1 MQNEHKL
8 TLAQSA
14 KKEEIINA
22 AQKLFAR
29 FGLKKTSVD
38 EIAKS
43 AQVAKGTI
51 YNYFETK
58 EEIFDEVIRREGSR
72 MIALINQA
80 IEKEKSPEK
89 KIRAFILVKI
99 KRIREMVNFYQVTRE
114 VMNELWPYHEGERQ
128 KFLDLEKEILSGIL
142 KEGVKKGQLFIRKP
156 DLASHAIVT
165 ALKGL
170 ELEWILDNEKS
181 QLEEDVKYLIDVLMW
196 GIARPKKSKI

>member
-1 MQNEHKL
+1 MQQDEKL
-8 TLAQSA
+8 TSVQLA

-29 FGLKKTSVD
+29 FGLRKTSVD

-58 EEIFDEVIRREGSR
+58 EEIFDEVVRREGNR
-72 MIALINQA
+72 MIDLINQA
-80 IEKEKSPEK
+80 IEKEKSPAK
-89 KIRAFILVKI
+89 KIRALILVKI

-114 VMNELWPYHEGERQ
+114 MMSELWPYHEGERE
-128 KFLDLEKEILSGIL
+128 KFLNQEKEILSKIL
-142 KEGVKKGQLFIRKP
+142 KEGVKKGQLFVRKL

-170 ELEWILDNEKS
+170 ELEWILEKEKS
-181 QLEEDVKYLIDVLMW
+181 QLEEEVDSLVDILMW
-196 GIARPKKSKI
+196 GIARQRNK